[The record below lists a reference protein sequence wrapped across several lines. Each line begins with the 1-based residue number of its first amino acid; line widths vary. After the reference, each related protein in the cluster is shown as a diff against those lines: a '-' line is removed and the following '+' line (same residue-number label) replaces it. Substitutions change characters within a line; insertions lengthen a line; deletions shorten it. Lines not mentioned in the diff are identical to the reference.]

1 MSCHVLRN
9 AAGEIDMWDAQPF
22 PGSVEV
28 DYEVVRGWDG
38 RPYKAGE
45 EPLRPA
51 EAIFEVLRASRDMR
65 LAATD
70 KYVLA
75 DYPIS
80 EGYLAQVKAYRPPCA
95 PCPNSP
101 VRRGMAAE
109 KLPPGRILL
118 TFCGRNSHAHS
129 PAKLYRRRD
138 IAHALGPV

>member
-1 MSCHVLRN
+1 MSCHVLLN
-9 AAGEIDMWDAQPF
+9 AAGEIEMWDAQPF

-80 EGYLAQVKAYRPPCA
+80 EGYLAQVKAYRATLRALPEQPGAPWDGGGEATPWPDTPDILRTEQSCA
-95 PCPNSP
+95 
-101 VRRGMAAE
+101 
-109 KLPPGRILL
+109 
-118 TFCGRNSHAHS
+118 
-129 PAKLYRRRD
+129 
-138 IAHALGPV
+138 

>member
-1 MSCHVLRN
+1 MSCHVLLN
-9 AAGEIDMWDAQPF
+9 AAGKIDMWDAQPF

-51 EAIFEVLRASRDMR
+51 EAIFESLRASRDAR

-70 KYVLA
+70 KYMLA

-80 EGYLAQVKAYRPPCA
+80 EDNLALVKAYRAALRDLPEQPGA
-95 PCPNSP
+95 PWDGGGEATPWP
-101 VRRGMAAE
+101 IMPEV
-109 KLPPGRILL
+109 
-118 TFCGRNSHAHS
+118 
-129 PAKLYRRRD
+129 
-138 IAHALGPV
+138 

>member
-1 MSCHVLRN
+1 MSCHVLLN

-51 EAIFEVLRASRDMR
+51 EAIFEVLRASRDVR

-80 EGYLAQVKAYRPPCA
+80 EGYLAQVK
-95 PCPNSP
+95 
-101 VRRGMAAE
+101 E
-109 KLPPGRILL
+109 
-118 TFCGRNSHAHS
+118 T
-129 PAKLYRRRD
+129 
-138 IAHALGPV
+138 